1 MTTFVLDSSTILRLL
16 DSEPGADRVE
26 EILTAHMNQS
36 AEAIISA
43 IQWGEVA
50 GLVRKKHGVAGQI
63 RALEDLAFFQ
73 MRVVPATEE
82 RAVLAA
88 TIKED
93 RKFPYADAF
102 ALELAIDTSNSVLVT
117 ADYDFKK
124 VDDMARIEFLPIK

>member
-1 MTTFVLDSSTILRLL
+1 VTTFVLDSSTILRLL

-82 RAVLAA
+82 RAVRAA